1 MKEMKNRGEDPSALL
16 KQDQGTHRW

>member
-16 KQDQGTHRW
+16 KQDQGTHR